1 MNHLGLSQAGQEE
14 FVMCVLK
21 NKQNGTFIEIGSEHP
36 VLNNNTFYLEKYLGW
51 DGYMIECDKKWEA
64 YYKKWR
70 KSKYCISDALWVSY
84 PSVCDCLSVR
94 KNRVI
99 DYLQFDLEVK
109 NESTIKCLEIFDRD
123 IFDNYQFRVITFE
136 HDLYTGWCGDDT
148 RRRSREIFEKRGY
161 LRVFSDVKHN
171 LNTTWCVPFED
182 WYVKPELV
190 DMEYINKITRDDS
203 LNHDDIIKILHKY
216 K

>member
-1 MNHLGLSQAGQEE
+1 
-14 FVMCVLK
+14 
-21 NKQNGTFIEIGSEHP
+21 
-36 VLNNNTFYLEKYLGW
+36 
-51 DGYMIECDKKWEA
+51 
-64 YYKKWR
+64 
-70 KSKYCISDALWVSY
+70 LWVSY
-84 PSVCDCLSVR
+84 LSVCDCLSVR

-123 IFDNYQFRVITFE
+123 VFDNYQFRVITYE
-136 HDLYTGWCGDDT
+136 HDLYTGWCGEDT